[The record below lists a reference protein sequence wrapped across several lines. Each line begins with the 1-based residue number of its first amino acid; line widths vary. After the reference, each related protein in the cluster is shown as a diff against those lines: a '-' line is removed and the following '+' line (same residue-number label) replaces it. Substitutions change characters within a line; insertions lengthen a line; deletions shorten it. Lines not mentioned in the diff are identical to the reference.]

1 MTDNEMIEA
10 LQTLLKPIS
19 NKLEELDIKV
29 DQIRLDNKMTT
40 RVIRKDIKYLND
52 EVDTLIE
59 VMEAKGVLPKV
70 E

>member
-29 DQIRLDNKMTT
+29 DQIRLDKMTT
-40 RVIRKDIKYLND
+40 RAIRKDIKYLND

>member
-10 LQTLLKPIS
+10 LQTLLKPIN
-19 NKLEELDIKV
+19 NKLEELDIKI

-40 RVIRKDIKYLND
+40 RAIRKDIKYLND